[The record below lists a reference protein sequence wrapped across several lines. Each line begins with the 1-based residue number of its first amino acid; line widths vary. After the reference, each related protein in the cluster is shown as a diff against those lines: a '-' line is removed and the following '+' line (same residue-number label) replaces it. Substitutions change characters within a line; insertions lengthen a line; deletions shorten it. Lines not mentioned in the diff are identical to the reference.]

1 MRNRLMT
8 LADVLLAVLLIATP
22 VLAGQVRQITDNKD
36 VSYDWPMPIG
46 DGSEIFVASS
56 TNQYAGGGNT
66 EHRFQISSVDP
77 VTGVATQISSFP
89 ASLSHVRHNLTVTD
103 DGQWLA
109 FISSGDLVPGQNG
122 DRSDE
127 AFAMKRDGTSL
138 TQLTHISGP
147 NAGSVTRIAMSGAS
161 NRVAFVTSANINGG
175 NPQRAQQLYVIDR
188 DGANLIQLTNAP
200 TGSIGHMWI
209 SDDGTRLAFNHDGDL
224 TGGNADKNEEV
235 FAITVGD
242 ALPRQIT
249 SSTAGHADS
258 ANISGD
264 GNTIVFES
272 TANYTGG
279 NTDGSDEIF
288 IANFTTGA
296 ITRLTSFPT
305 TLKASRQPWPTNDGS
320 TIYFS
325 SNRFNVNF
333 YEIWKIASN
342 GTGLIR
348 LTDLSLD
355 AQHPVVSGDGSRFGT
370 WLDGALYT
378 GTSAGIGTETP
389 LIVRDVPVLGYL
401 DLSANGQKVTFI
413 SPLDPFGSNPDHA
426 RQLFVSNVDG
436 TGLRQLTFAVPGEFV
451 IRPAINGDGSRIYF
465 ETNSDPLGLNNDRNG
480 EVFGIN
486 SDGTGLTQYTNCND
500 LGNGIWSGYAEVSD
514 DGNTIVFLSLCDLT
528 GGNPP
533 AASPRA
539 PLFKIDRFGN
549 NLTQLVSFPAA
560 GGNLTTYTYYPR
572 LDATG
577 TWVSFTGNANING
590 GNPENNYEAWRM
602 KTDGTNLVQIT
613 SSATF
618 NTFWSDISGDG
629 TKVVF
634 HYTGDPLGTNAD
646 HNNEVFLYQ
655 PGAVPAL
662 RQLTATTKGD
672 QAYPRF
678 SRDGH
683 YVYFQ
688 SDSELLENDPDH
700 TFRAL
705 YRYDLTTSTLERSG
719 GLRFENLGVAVASL
733 TQSAASYPHE
743 VNNDGSV
750 VAYTTFSDSIG
761 KNLDEYYEFM
771 TLDYNAP
778 NPPVISPHAAPT
790 TVTFAPEPGLVRYD
804 VIRGDLANL
813 HNAGST
819 VDLGAVA
826 CIENDS
832 GDTTTVGYPDVVTPL
847 PGQGFYYVFRGSMS
861 IGTGPGSYGAG
872 TAGER
877 VAGSGDCTP

>member
-1 MRNRLMT
+1 MT
-8 LADVLLAVLLIATP
+8 RAYVSLAVVLLTATP
-22 VLAGQVRQITDNKD
+22 ILAGKVRQITDSKD

-46 DGSEIFVASS
+46 DGSEIIVASS
-56 TNQYAGGGNT
+56 TDQYVGGGNT
-66 EHRFQISSVDP
+66 EHRFQISSIDP
-77 VTGVATQISSFP
+77 VTGVATQLTSFP
-89 ASLSHVRHNLTVTD
+89 ASLTHVRHNVTVTD

-109 FISSGDLVPGQNG
+109 FISNGDLVPGQNG

-138 TQLTHISGP
+138 TQLTHITSGT
-147 NAGSVTRIAMSGAS
+147 NAGSVVRIAMSGAS

-175 NPQRAQQLYVIDR
+175 NPQRAQQLFVIDR
-188 DGANLIQLTNAP
+188 DGTNLIQLTNAP

-209 SDDGTRLAFNHDGDL
+209 SDDGTRLAFNHNGDL

-242 ALPRQIT
+242 AVPRQIT
-249 SSTAGHADS
+249 ASTAGHADS

-279 NTDGSDEIF
+279 NADGGNEIF

-296 ITRLTSFPT
+296 ITRLTSYPNT
-305 TLKASRQPWPTNDGS
+305 QRESRQPWPTNDGS

-325 SNRFNVNF
+325 SNRLNPSF
-333 YEIWKIASN
+333 YEIWRVASN
-342 GTGLIR
+342 GTGLTR
-348 LTDLSLD
+348 MTALSRNCE
-355 AQHPVVSGDGSRFGT
+355 HPVVSGDGSRFGT

-378 GTSAGIGTETP
+378 GTSAGMGTETS
-389 LIVRDVPVLGYL
+389 LILRDIPEQGYL
-401 DLSANGQKVTFI
+401 DLSANGQKVTFV
-413 SPLDPFGSNPDHA
+413 SPIDPLGTNPDHVD
-426 RQLFVSNVDG
+426 QLFVSNVDG
-436 TGLRQLTFAVPGEFV
+436 TGLRQLTFVATGEFT
-451 IRPAINGDGSRIYF
+451 IRPAINGDGSRVYF
-465 ETNSDPLGLNNDRNG
+465 ETNSDPVGLNSDHNN

-486 SDGTGLTQYTNCND
+486 SDGTGLMQYTNCMG
-500 LGNGIWSGYAEVSD
+500 LGNTIWSGYAEVSD

-528 GGNPP
+528 GANPGGTT
-533 AASPRA
+533 A
-539 PLFKIDRFGN
+539 PLFKIDKFGN
-549 NLTQLVSFPAA
+549 GLTQINSFPPAA
-560 GGNLTTYTYYPR
+560 GTTTYTYYAR

-602 KTDGTNLVQIT
+602 KIDGTNLVQIT
-613 SSATF
+613 SSPTF
-618 NTFWSDISGDG
+618 NTFRSDISGDG
-629 TKVVF
+629 TKVLF
-634 HYTGDPLGTNAD
+634 TYTGNPLGTNAD
-646 HNNEVFLYQ
+646 GNQEVFLYQ
-655 PGAVPAL
+655 PGAAPPL
-662 RQLTATTKGD
+662 RQLTVTTKGN
-672 QAYPRF
+672 QAYARF

-683 YVYFQ
+683 YVFFQ
-688 SDSELLENDPDH
+688 SDSELFEDDPDH

-705 YRYDLTTSTLERSG
+705 YRYDLTTSSIERSG
-719 GLRFENLGVAVASL
+719 GLRFENFGVAVSNIAAGIAS
-733 TQSAASYPHE
+733 ASYPHE

-750 VAYTTFSDSIG
+750 VAYATFSDSIG
-761 KNLDEYYEFM
+761 KNPDEYWEIM

-778 NPPVISPHAAPT
+778 NPPAISPHAAPT
-790 TVTFAPEPGLVRYD
+790 TVTFAPEPGLVLYD

-813 HNAGST
+813 HNVAST

-832 GDTTTVGYPDVVTPL
+832 GDTTTVGYPDAVTPL
-847 PGQGFYYVFRGSMS
+847 PGQGFFYVFRGSMS
-861 IGTGPGSYGAG
+861 IATGPGSYGTG
-872 TAGER
+872 KSGFER